1 MIYIIYLNN
10 TVMQNGGKK
19 LNILFFITPK
29 VEVEYVYDYYTIRQ
43 AMEKMEYH
51 RYTSIPI
58 INKKGEYVAT
68 ITEGDLLWKIKS
80 RFEDKQDDINLK
92 SLENIDIKNIDKYND
107 YKTVS
112 INSDMEN
119 IISLAINQNFIPV
132 VDDQNIF
139 IGIIKRSDIIS
150 YFNDKM
156 NDRQLLNIDNKV
168 S

>member
-29 VEVEYVYDYYTIRQ
+29 IEVEYVYDYYTIRQ

-51 RYTSIPI
+51 RYTSIPV

-92 SLENIDIKNIDKYND
+92 SLEKNIDKYND

-156 NDRQLLNIDNKV
+156 NDNQLLNIDNKV

>member
-29 VEVEYVYDYYTIRQ
+29 IEVEYVYDYYTIRQ

-156 NDRQLLNIDNKV
+156 NDNQLLNIDNKV

>member
-29 VEVEYVYDYYTIRQ
+29 IEVEYVYDYYTIRQ

-150 YFNDKM
+150 YFNDKI
-156 NDRQLLNIDNKV
+156 NDNQLLNIDNKV

>member
-29 VEVEYVYDYYTIRQ
+29 IEVEYVYDYYTIRQ

-51 RYTSIPI
+51 RYTSIPV

-156 NDRQLLNIDNKV
+156 NDNQLLNIDNKV

>member
-1 MIYIIYLNN
+1 M
-10 TVMQNGGKK
+10 
-19 LNILFFITPK
+19 NILFFITPK
-29 VEVEYVYDYYTIRQ
+29 IEVEYVYDYYTIRQ

-150 YFNDKM
+150 YFNDRLCFKLVLKM
-156 NDRQLLNIDNKV
+156 YIFKYIGYNRDI
-168 S
+168 

>member
-1 MIYIIYLNN
+1 M
-10 TVMQNGGKK
+10 
-19 LNILFFITPK
+19 NILFFITPK

>member
-1 MIYIIYLNN
+1 M
-10 TVMQNGGKK
+10 
-19 LNILFFITPK
+19 NILFFITPK
-29 VEVEYVYDYYTIRQ
+29 IEVEYVYDYYTIRQ

-156 NDRQLLNIDNKV
+156 NDNQLLNIDNKV

>member
-29 VEVEYVYDYYTIRQ
+29 IEVEYVYDYYTIRQ

-92 SLENIDIKNIDKYND
+92 SLENIDIKNIDKYNN
-107 YKTVS
+107 YKTIS

-132 VDDQNIF
+132 VDDKNIF

-156 NDRQLLNIDNKV
+156 NGKSLLNANNKV

>member
-132 VDDQNIF
+132 VDDKNIF

-156 NDRQLLNIDNKV
+156 NGKSLLNANNKV

>member
-29 VEVEYVYDYYTIRQ
+29 IEVEYVYDYYTIRQ

-92 SLENIDIKNIDKYND
+92 SLENIDIKDIDKYNN
-107 YKTVS
+107 YKTIS

-132 VDDQNIF
+132 VDDKNIF

-156 NDRQLLNIDNKV
+156 NGKSLLNANNKV

>member
-1 MIYIIYLNN
+1 VNN
-10 TVMQNGGKK
+10 IDRQNGGKN

-29 VEVEYVYDYYTIRQ
+29 AEVEYVYDYYTIRQ
-43 AMEKMEYH
+43 AIEKMEYH

-58 INKKGEYVAT
+58 INKKGEYVDT

-80 RFEDKQDDINLK
+80 KFKYSEKDINLK
-92 SLENIDIKNIDKYND
+92 SLENISIKHINKYNK
-107 YKTVS
+107 YETIS

-132 VDDQNIF
+132 IDDKNIF
-139 IGIIKRSDIIS
+139 IGIIKRSDIMS
-150 YFNDKM
+150 YFNDKISAKKT
-156 NDRQLLNIDNKV
+156 LNHENKV

>member
-92 SLENIDIKNIDKYND
+92 SLENIEIKNIDKYND

>member
-1 MIYIIYLNN
+1 M
-10 TVMQNGGKK
+10 
-19 LNILFFITPK
+19 NILFFITPK

-156 NDRQLLNIDNKV
+156 NDNQLLNIDNKV

>member
-1 MIYIIYLNN
+1 M
-10 TVMQNGGKK
+10 
-19 LNILFFITPK
+19 NILFFITPK

-51 RYTSIPI
+51 SYTSIPI

-92 SLENIDIKNIDKYND
+92 SLENIEIKDIDKYNN
-107 YKTVS
+107 YKTIS

-132 VDDQNIF
+132 VDDKNIF

-156 NDRQLLNIDNKV
+156 NGKSLLNANNKV

>member
-1 MIYIIYLNN
+1 M
-10 TVMQNGGKK
+10 
-19 LNILFFITPK
+19 NILFFITPK
-29 VEVEYVYDYYTIRQ
+29 IEVEYVYDYYTIRQ

-150 YFNDKM
+150 YFNDKI
-156 NDRQLLNIDNKV
+156 NDNQLLNIDNKV

>member
-156 NDRQLLNIDNKV
+156 NDNQLLNIDNKV

>member
-51 RYTSIPI
+51 RYTSIPV

>member
-1 MIYIIYLNN
+1 M
-10 TVMQNGGKK
+10 
-19 LNILFFITPK
+19 NILFFITPK
-29 VEVEYVYDYYTIRQ
+29 VEVEYVYDFYTIRQ

-92 SLENIDIKNIDKYND
+92 SLENIEINNIDKYNN
-107 YKTVS
+107 YKTIS

-119 IISLAINQNFIPV
+119 IVSLAINQNFIPV

-156 NDRQLLNIDNKV
+156 NNKELLNIDNKI